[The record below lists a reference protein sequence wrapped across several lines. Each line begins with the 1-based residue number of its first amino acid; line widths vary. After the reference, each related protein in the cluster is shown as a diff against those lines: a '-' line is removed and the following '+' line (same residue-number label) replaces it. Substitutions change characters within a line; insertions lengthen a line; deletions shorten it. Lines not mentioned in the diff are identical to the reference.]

1 MIALSFLT
9 ATVAAA
15 LVWRGTRN
23 WFRTIA
29 DWVFLVLAIPVV
41 SGAVSAFVAVTVF
54 RVDYRTLSRDTLDMA
69 VLAGNVVVLGYL
81 AWLSLRRT

>member
-1 MIALSFLT
+1 LIALSFLT

-15 LVWRGTRN
+15 LVWRGTRS

-41 SGAVSAFVAVTVF
+41 SIGLAGVVAVTVF
-54 RVDYRTLSRDTLDMA
+54 RTDYRTLSRDTLDMA
-69 VLAGNVVVLGYL
+69 VFAGNVTVLGYL